1 MSKIL
6 IKESD
11 LIKLIET
18 AMDLD
23 RYVQN
28 VSYST
33 DNGNK
38 DIENSTKETMDRL
51 KELLNMFESGKKVN
65 FTTLNKFHG
74 VLDQLNDLYDQM
86 KYEN

>member
-6 IKESD
+6 IKESE

-28 VSYST
+28 VTYST

-38 DIENSTKETMDRL
+38 GIENSAKETIERL
-51 KELLNMFESGKKVN
+51 KELLNMFQSGKKVD

-74 VLDQLNDLYDQM
+74 VLDELNDLYDQM
-86 KYEN
+86 KYKN

>member
-1 MSKIL
+1 MCKII
-6 IKESD
+6 IKESH

-28 VSYST
+28 VRYST

-38 DIENSTKETMDRL
+38 DIENSTEEVVERL
-51 KELLNMFESGKKVN
+51 KELLNMFKSGKKVN
-65 FTTLNKFHG
+65 FTSLSKFHG
-74 VLDQLNDLYDQM
+74 VLDQLNDLYDDM
-86 KYEN
+86 KYDN